1 MNTDTLTG
9 SANDLGGKLKEGVG
23 QALGDKSLQS
33 EGKADQL
40 DGKLQK
46 GFGDAKDAVE
56 QTVRPAIDYARQF
69 IRERPFTAA
78 TLGGVLG
85 IAIINSL
92 RGK

>member
-23 QALGDKSLQS
+23 QAFGDKSLAA

-40 DGKLQK
+40 DGKIQK
-46 GFGDAKDAVE
+46 GLGEAKDVVE
-56 QTVRPAIDYARQF
+56 QNLRPVIDYARQF

-85 IAIINSL
+85 IAVINSL

>member
-1 MNTDTLTG
+1 MNMDTLAG

-23 QALGDKSLQS
+23 QALGDKTLQS

-40 DGKLQK
+40 DGNLQK
-46 GFGDAKDAVE
+46 GFGDAKDTVE

-69 IRERPFTAA
+69 IRERPFAAA